1 MEGEFDDI
9 LGQDDPEKKHKEW
22 VEENKTGTPSN
33 KSFKTLNDAYQKSQK
48 RWKMEA
54 EVKEELK
61 ERFEEAEKKLIK
73 EKLEFEQEYTVDE
86 NLKDRF
92 DNGIQRHKESMK
104 RNIDKIKKLWDIKE

>member
-22 VEENKTGTPSN
+22 VEENKTETPSN

-61 ERFEEAEKKLIK
+61 ERFEEAEKKLMEQK
-73 EKLEFEQEYTVDE
+73 QEFEQEYPMDFEV
-86 NLKDRF
+86 LKDRF
-92 DNGIQRHKESMK
+92 DNGIQRHKIRSKNED
-104 RNIDKIKKLWDIKE
+104 IDNRF